1 MIRRQLLAGLLAA
14 AAFAVTPGRAAAAD
28 APLTLA
34 LTPSR
39 DPTALQEAGDA
50 FARALTRLSGVP
62 IRARVASDYAG
73 VVEAL
78 RNRHVDLAF
87 VHPVGYVLA
96 NREAG
101 CQILVR
107 DIWQGRVEYTAR
119 FYVRKDSGIRRVED
133 LRGKTVAF
141 VDPASSSGYIY
152 PMVLLVKQ
160 GLVRDR
166 DPKTF
171 FKEALF
177 AGAHDAALN
186 ALVQG
191 RVDAAASFDK
201 APELYLKDP
210 ALVARLGFVGET
222 PPIPEAGICARPGVP
237 AETLGRVKKAL
248 LAMKGPEHAAVLKD
262 IYNIDG
268 CVEAADRDYQP
279 VRDAVSLMGLAPP
292 K

>member
-1 MIRRQLLAGLLAA
+1 MIRRQLLAGLL
-14 AAFAVTPGRAAAAD
+14 AAAAD

-107 DIWQGRVEYTAR
+107 DIWQGRV
-119 FYVRKDSGIRRVED
+119 
-133 LRGKTVAF
+133 
-141 VDPASSSGYIY
+141 
-152 PMVLLVKQ
+152 LV
-160 GLVRDR
+160 
-166 DPKTF
+166 
-171 FKEALF
+171 F
-177 AGAHDAALN
+177 AGARHYWA
-186 ALVQG
+186 
-191 RVDAAASFDK
+191 
-201 APELYLKDP
+201 
-210 ALVARLGFVGET
+210 
-222 PPIPEAGICARPGVP
+222 
-237 AETLGRVKKAL
+237 
-248 LAMKGPEHAAVLKD
+248 
-262 IYNIDG
+262 
-268 CVEAADRDYQP
+268 
-279 VRDAVSLMGLAPP
+279 
-292 K
+292 